1 MDHSKI
7 LPFMAISQQTG
18 AFELMVQP
26 TPIAAE
32 VDLFGALSV
41 SVLFKGNVVTSVD
54 KDWDANRN

>member
-1 MDHSKI
+1 
-7 LPFMAISQQTG
+7 MAISQQTG

-41 SVLFKGNVVTSVD
+41 GVLFKGNVVTSVD

>member
-1 MDHSKI
+1 
-7 LPFMAISQQTG
+7 MATSQQTG

-41 SVLFKGNVVTSVD
+41 SVLFKGNVVKSVD

>member
-1 MDHSKI
+1 
-7 LPFMAISQQTG
+7 MAISQKTG

-41 SVLFKGNVVTSVD
+41 SVLFKGKVVTSVD